1 MALPL
6 FAAVCRCT
14 YAVLARRWLPLTFFC
29 RVRPD
34 YFRILNIIRIPAY
47 TRDAY
52 TRTRVHAHTHR
63 EEPEQCRDVR
73 REAAMKGV
81 EACGRERGIQFGREE
96 EVAEDGEE
104 EEEEEAMKKDT
115 VL

>member
-34 YFRILNIIRIPAY
+34 YLRILNIIRIPAY

-52 TRTRVHAHTHR
+52 TRTRIEKNQGRAEMY
-63 EEPEQCRDVR
+63 EEMRQ
-73 REAAMKGV
+73 
-81 EACGRERGIQFGREE
+81 
-96 EVAEDGEE
+96 
-104 EEEEEAMKKDT
+104 
-115 VL
+115 